1 MDPIIKTDIQYVAG
15 ADLPWGEIDNTT
27 VLISG
32 ANGFLPSYLVFSLL
46 ERNHIMGIHTR
57 VIAMCRNRERAET
70 RFGDYRNDP
79 DLELMIQDVTEPVHV
94 DGPVDFC
101 IHAASPAGIFSR
113 QEHPVNTFETNVL
126 GCRNLLELCRKKG
139 CRRFLLLSS
148 VDVYGKMYSDQR
160 LREEESGYLDTMY
173 PRNAYSNGKR
183 AAEALCAAYHADFG
197 VEAVVARP
205 FQVFGP
211 GMALED
217 GRLHGDFIG
226 QLLRQRKIVLKSNG
240 QARRSFLYLTDSTIA
255 LLLLLLRGT
264 AGEAYNVCDEAGEAS
279 VSELAGLYRETAGE
293 WAAVEFD
300 YGQREK
306 VEVKEALPCVLGCSG
321 KLRELGW
328 KPSVSLEE
336 GIKRTWNYY
345 KNYRHPV

>member
-126 GCRNLLELCRKKG
+126 GCRNLLELWQKKRLPPFSAFKQCGRIRK
-139 CRRFLLLSS
+139 
-148 VDVYGKMYSDQR
+148 DV
-160 LREEESGYLDTMY
+160 
-173 PRNAYSNGKR
+173 
-183 AAEALCAAYHADFG
+183 F
-197 VEAVVARP
+197 
-205 FQVFGP
+205 
-211 GMALED
+211 
-217 GRLHGDFIG
+217 
-226 QLLRQRKIVLKSNG
+226 
-240 QARRSFLYLTDSTIA
+240 
-255 LLLLLLRGT
+255 
-264 AGEAYNVCDEAGEAS
+264 
-279 VSELAGLYRETAGE
+279 
-293 WAAVEFD
+293 
-300 YGQREK
+300 
-306 VEVKEALPCVLGCSG
+306 
-321 KLRELGW
+321 
-328 KPSVSLEE
+328 
-336 GIKRTWNYY
+336 
-345 KNYRHPV
+345 